1 MENVYNKFFSTGQG
15 GGDFK
20 SYYFSPSRNLG
31 DLGMSIVQNSPSVR
45 I

>member
-15 GGDFK
+15 GGDYK

-31 DLGMSIVQNSPSVR
+31 DIGINIIQNSSLVR
-45 I
+45 K